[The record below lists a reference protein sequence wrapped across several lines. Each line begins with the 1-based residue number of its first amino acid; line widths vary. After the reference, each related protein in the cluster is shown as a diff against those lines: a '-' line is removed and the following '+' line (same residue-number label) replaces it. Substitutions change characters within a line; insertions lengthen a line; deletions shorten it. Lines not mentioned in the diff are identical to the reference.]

1 MLVLSGLTMASVLAG
16 VGIVLLW
23 HVASALTVDRQQKPG
38 DVVQPE
44 IVIPGEWM
52 TDPSDHFLFLPLT
65 VPADMAATQLKV
77 MTNGESLLV
86 VVTERPKEEPETNAL
101 RKYKLVVEA
110 IKTEVG
116 HDEDLLV
123 TKLQT
128 WLDTEDD
135 DEVKQHIQA
144 ALDSLVHV
152 RKSKDKD
159 STKSVSVSLGMPH
172 HADAS
177 SLLEL
182 SETPLA
188 AKPVAAAQV
197 TTLRGAGQ
205 HIHHHHHARVI
216 KESFAVEVPYPV
228 PTENI
233 LLLNTKPGMMMVA
246 MPLVRHSMEAKGIS
260 TGGKPFLRVPVF
272 NGLGKWI
279 GGPRADLG
287 KVAAGLDLAAA
298 VSQKGFEPL
307 SDD

>member
-1 MLVLSGLTMASVLAG
+1 MASVLAG

-216 KESFAVEVPYPV
+216 KESFAVEIPYPV
-228 PTENI
+228 SSENI
-233 LLLNTKPGMMMVA
+233 ILVKTKPTTLIAV
-246 MPLVRHSMEAKGIS
+246 MPLVRKSLEAKGIS
-260 TGGKPFLRVPVF
+260 TGGKPFNRVPVF
-272 NGLGKWI
+272 DGVGKWVA
-279 GGPRADLG
+279 GP
-287 KVAAGLDLAAA
+287 KVSLSSAAAGLNLKM
-298 VSQKGFEPL
+298 VVGQVGFLPL
-307 SDD
+307 D